1 MTEEEIREELASVNA
16 AIKAIRE
23 GAQEYKV
30 MNRTVRKAEYA
41 TLLKERAALE
51 RRLAA
56 ISGECLSY
64 GGWPGR

>member
-16 AIKAIRE
+16 AIRAIRE

-41 TLLKERAALE
+41 TLLKERTALE
-51 RRLAA
+51 RRL
-56 ISGECLSY
+56 SVLTGECLSY

>member
-1 MTEEEIREELASVNA
+1 MTEEEIRNELASVNA
-16 AIKAIRE
+16 AIRAIRE
-23 GAQEYKV
+23 GAQEYRL

-51 RRLAA
+51 RRL
-56 ISGECLSY
+56 SVLTGECLSY

>member
-1 MTEEEIREELASVNA
+1 MTEEELREELASVNA
-16 AIKAIRE
+16 AIRAIRE

-51 RRLAA
+51 HRL
-56 ISGECLSY
+56 SVLTGECLSY
-64 GGWPGR
+64 GGWLGR